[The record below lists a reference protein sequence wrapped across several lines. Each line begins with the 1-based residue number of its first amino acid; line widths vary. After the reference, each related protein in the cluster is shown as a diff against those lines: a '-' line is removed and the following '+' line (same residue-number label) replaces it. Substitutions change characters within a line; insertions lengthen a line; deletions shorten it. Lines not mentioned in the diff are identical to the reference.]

1 MEVIEEPTPRYA
13 GFWLRL
19 AAFIIDSFILQL
31 AGGIIALP
39 IILTMVGGIIAASQQ
54 PETTTKVIGIISVVA
69 GSILLLVL
77 IFLTIGWLY
86 YAIMESSTPQGT
98 LGKMAVGIK
107 VTDMQGNR
115 ITFARATGRF
125 FGKIISKMILYVG
138 FIMAGFTEKKQA
150 LHDIMADCLVVRKDY

>member
-54 PETTTKVIGIISVVA
+54 PETTTKVLGIISVVA

>member
-86 YAIMESSTPQGT
+86 YAIMESSSPQGT

>member
-1 MEVIEEPTPRYA
+1 
-13 GFWLRL
+13 
-19 AAFIIDSFILQL
+19 
-31 AGGIIALP
+31 
-39 IILTMVGGIIAASQQ
+39 MVGGIIAASQQ
-54 PETTTKVIGIISVVA
+54 PETTIKVIGIISVVA

-107 VTDMQGNR
+107 VIDMQGNR

-150 LHDIMADCLVVRKDY
+150 LHDIMADCLVVRKNY

>member
-107 VTDMQGNR
+107 VTDMQGNC